1 MLVLSRK
8 PNEEILIGD
17 NIRLTVVSIQ
27 GNQVKLGFTAPSD
40 VTIFRSELIEGGTNH
55 ATVGATAE
63 PPSANMGI
71 SRRVRRREASWNGR

>member
-40 VTIFRSELIEGGTNH
+40 VTIFRSELIEGSNH
-55 ATVGATAE
+55 APATVGAAPE
-63 PPSANMGI
+63 AAGANSGI
-71 SRRVRRREASWNGR
+71 ARHVRRREPSWK